1 MVFSI
6 VTIIAGV
13 HENQRGHHKM
23 MILNSLLFD
32 SLLKSCVFL
41 GVVGAS
47 HHSELLLERSPSV
60 TIPIGEQR
68 VASSEQRLAARR
80 DCVHV
85 ASGLQK
91 HLQRLKTQK

>member
-47 HHSELLLERSPSV
+47 HHSELLVERSLSV
-60 TIPIGEQR
+60 TIP
-68 VASSEQRLAARR
+68 
-80 DCVHV
+80 
-85 ASGLQK
+85 
-91 HLQRLKTQK
+91 

>member
-47 HHSELLLERSPSV
+47 HHSELLVERSLSV
-60 TIPIGEQR
+60 TTL
-68 VASSEQRLAARR
+68 SSERHREQRLAARR

>member
-47 HHSELLLERSPSV
+47 HHSELLVERSPPSV
-60 TIPIGEQR
+60 TIP
-68 VASSEQRLAARR
+68 SEQREAQRAATGTESSEWLRGET
-80 DCVHV
+80 V
-85 ASGLQK
+85 SM
-91 HLQRLKTQK
+91 